1 MKVEIQNREG
11 VTVATLEAA
20 DAFISEPIV
29 ILHDALGAVGNF
41 RPQPGYTMRIIPDAP
56 ALVAGF
62 AEEPASVPTVGD
74 AGAEPLSER

>member
-41 RPQPGYTMRIIPDAP
+41 RPQPGYTMRIIPNAP
-56 ALVAGF
+56 ALAGF
-62 AEEPASVPTVGD
+62 VEESATVGTLGD